1 MLSHCPT
8 FTRSGFI
15 WRGDCGNLVLS
26 IASLA
31 YHCLGFDPGCPRHKA
46 LALMRLLRE
55 KGPLTR
61 RDLQRGV
68 QSFTAAGLD
77 KMLTRL
83 AAEGLIEVNGK
94 EVSAVPLAEFAEA
107 LHARP
112 EFL

>member
-1 MLSHCPT
+1 MTIFMTLHALT
-8 FTRSGFI
+8 F
-15 WRGDCGNLVLS
+15 RGIVLS

-55 KGPLTR
+55 KGPLTCR
-61 RDLQRGV
+61 ELQRGV
-68 QSFTAAGLD
+68 QSFTAAELN
-77 KMLTRL
+77 KALTRL
-83 AAEGLIEVNGK
+83 ADKGLVKLHGK
-94 EVSAVPLAEFAEA
+94 KVSAVPLAEFVEA